1 MRINEFKQGLQL
13 TRDLAN
19 NESESN
25 EKKNIGLVSQIYFV
39 G

>member
-25 EKKNIGLVSQIYFV
+25 EKKSVDWFRKSIS
-39 G
+39 